1 MDYIKENSKRRAK
14 LKEEEE
20 NYNPIT
26 GFGCVGDRKELK
38 LSDAPYTC
46 YLPVQMFENELIA
59 KLSKHKSIEAFYK
72 RYKLTFNKE
81 ELEQFWSDVCEIR
94 YKYDYE
100 FYALCTQTIL
110 HKEKGQLVSFVLN
123 PPQRDILTEFEHDR
137 VNNTPLRFNI
147 LKSRQFGSSTFVQ
160 NYFEWI
166 QVIHKTFWNSVI
178 CAHLQ
183 DPAKRIREMYERS
196 IKNKPAVEGVKL
208 TITGFQGSQNIK
220 QIPQR
225 GCTITVGT
233 AIEPE
238 STRSDAGKL
247 AHLSELAFYP
257 ETDSNNAE
265 KVEAGITSS
274 IPELPY
280 TAIIRESTANGQDY
294 FYRQYHKAKA
304 GEVGF
309 KNIFIPWHRM
319 GEYSKDFKGTYT
331 LHNGRQRKGG
341 ELEFIKSLNDY
352 EKILFQNSAATLE
365 HLNWYRAK
373 SGTMPSISL
382 MRQEYPS
389 DDIEAFRFSGMP
401 VLKSEHIELQRKN
414 VCLPEMIGNVVG
426 SCPAALWN
434 TDPSRRKEILTNL
447 HFVPDTEAL
456 SDLKEGD
463 KALQA
468 RAIRDKLLIWQLP
481 GKTAYSDRYTVTFDP
496 QKGLSE
502 SADFGV
508 ITVLDRYWRMHGGGD
523 EKVAQWRGR
532 LDKDIEIW
540 IAAQIAK
547 FYNNALL
554 IVESNTYDSDSGQ
567 VDDAEYIFAIIADYY
582 RELYRREIKDKVK
595 GETVLKYGFNTN
607 KQTKTTIIEN
617 YRAVLRDES
626 YTERDSMTLDE
637 ARLYEQDK
645 RGRFEAKK
653 GYHDD
658 ILMSTM
664 IGLYVSSQ
672 LPVPKKL
679 ERKQTQT
686 NYNSGYST
694 I

>member
-1 MDYIKENSKRRAK
+1 MDYIYENNKRKAA
-14 LKEEEE
+14 LKAEEES
-20 NYNPIT
+20 YDPIT
-26 GFGCVGDRKELK
+26 GYGCVGDRRELK

-46 YLPVQMFENELIA
+46 YLPVSMFDNELIA

-72 RYKLTFNKE
+72 KHKQTLDKT
-81 ELEQFWSDVCEIR
+81 ELEQFWYDLCELR

-100 FYALCTQTIL
+100 FYAYCTQTIL
-110 HKEKGQLVSFVLN
+110 HKEKGQLVPFVLN
-123 PPQRDILTEFEHDR
+123 LPQRDILTDFEKER
-137 VNNTPLRFNI
+137 LNNNPLRFNI
-147 LKSRQFGSSTFVQ
+147 LKSRQFGSSTFIE
-160 NYFEWI
+160 NYFEYI
-166 QVIHKTFWNSVI
+166 QVIHRTFWNSVI

-196 IKNKPAVEGVKL
+196 IKNKPAIEGVKL

-247 AHLSELAFYP
+247 AHLSEIAFYP
-257 ETDSNNAE
+257 ETATNNAE

-294 FYRQYHKAKA
+294 FYKQYQKAKL
-304 GEVGF
+304 GEVAF
-309 KNIFIPWHRM
+309 RNIFIAWHRM
-319 GEYSKDFKGTYT
+319 KEYSKEFDGTYT
-331 LHNGRQRKGG
+331 LHNGRQRKGT
-341 ELEFIKSLNDY
+341 EADFVKTLNDY
-352 EKILFQNSAATLE
+352 EKNLFTNSTCTLQ

-373 SGTMPSISL
+373 AGTMPSISL

-401 VLKSEHIELQRKN
+401 VFKVEHIEKQRPN
-414 VCLPEMIGNVVG
+414 TCLPEMIGEIV
-426 SCPAALWN
+426 SDCPAALWN
-434 TDPSRRKEILTNL
+434 TDPTRRKQILSGL
-447 HFVPDTEAL
+447 RFVNDAE
-456 SDLKEGD
+456 SVNDLKDGD
-463 KALQA
+463 IALRAKAT
-468 RAIRDKLLIWQLP
+468 RDKLQVWQLP
-481 GKTAYSDRYTVTFDP
+481 ERQSYSDRYIVTFDP

-502 SADFGV
+502 SADFAV
-508 ITVLDRYWRMHGGGD
+508 IKVVDRFWRMHGGGD
-523 EKVAQWRGR
+523 EVVAMWRGR

-540 IAAQIAK
+540 IASQIAK
-547 FYNNALL
+547 LYNNALL
-554 IVESNTYDSDSGQ
+554 IVESNTYDQDSGQ
-567 VDDAEYIFAIIADYY
+567 IDESEYIFGIIADYY
-582 RELYRREIKDKVK
+582 NNLYRREIKDKLK
-595 GETVLKYGFNTN
+595 GEIVLKFGFNTN

-617 YRAVLRDES
+617 YRAVLRDDL
-626 YTERDSMTLDE
+626 YTERDSATLDE
-637 ARLYEQDK
+637 ARLYEQNK
-645 RGRFEAKK
+645 QGKFEAKK

-672 LPVPKKL
+672 LPTPKKI
-679 ERKQTQT
+679 ERKQTTT

>member
-1 MDYIKENSKRRAK
+1 MDYIAVNKARRTK
-14 LKEEEE
+14 LQQEES
-20 NYNPIT
+20 NYDPIS
-26 GFGCVGDRKELK
+26 GFGCTGVRRKLI
-38 LSDAPYTC
+38 LSDAPYTV
-46 YLPVQMFENELIA
+46 YLPEKMFEHPLLVE
-59 KLSKHKSIEAFYK
+59 LSKCKSIESFYK
-72 RYKLTFNKE
+72 KNKIAFNTY
-81 ELEQFWSDVCEIR
+81 ELKQFWIDFCELR

-100 FYALCTQTIL
+100 FYAVCTQTIL
-110 HKEKGQLVSFVLN
+110 HKEKGQLVPFILN
-123 PPQRDILTEFEHDR
+123 PPQRDILQEFEIER
-137 VNNTPLRFNI
+137 NYGNPLRFNV
-147 LKSRQFGSSTFVQ
+147 LKSRQFGSSTFIE

-166 QVIHKTFWNSVI
+166 QIIHRTFWNSVI
-178 CAHLQ
+178 CAHVQ

-196 IKNKPAVEGVKL
+196 IRNKPLIDGKKL
-208 TITGFQGSQNIK
+208 TITGFQSSQNIK

-233 AIEPE
+233 ALEPE
-238 STRSDAGKL
+238 SVRSDAVKL
-247 AHLSELAFYP
+247 AHLSEIAFYP
-257 ETDSNNAE
+257 ETDANNAE
-265 KVEAGITSS
+265 KIEAGVTSS
-274 IPELPY
+274 IPEIEL
-280 TAIIRESTANGQDY
+280 TAIVRESTANGQDY
-294 FYRQYHKAKA
+294 FYKQYQKAKF

-319 GEYSKDFKGTYT
+319 GEYSKEFTGTYT

-341 ELEFIKSLNDY
+341 YNEFIKSLSDY
-352 EKILFQNSAATLE
+352 EKNLFQNSSCTLE

-373 SGTMPSISL
+373 AGTMPSMSL

-401 VLKSEHIELQRKN
+401 VFKSEHVELQRKN
-414 VCLPEMIGNVVG
+414 VCAPEMIGTIV
-426 SCPAALWN
+426 SDCPAALWN
-434 TDPSRRKEILTNL
+434 TDPSRRKQILTGL
-447 HFVPDTEAL
+447 SFVEDSEAL
-456 SDLKEGD
+456 SDYITGD
-463 KALQA
+463 KALIA
-468 RAIRDKLLIWQLP
+468 RAIRDKLQVWQLP
-481 GKTAYSDRYTVTFDP
+481 EKTLYSDRYVVSFDP

-502 SADFGV
+502 GADFAV
-508 ITVLDRYWRMHGGGD
+508 ITVIDRYWRISGGVD

-554 IVESNTYDSDSGQ
+554 VVESNTYDQDSGQ
-567 VDDAEYIFAIIADYY
+567 VDDSEYIFSIIADYY
-582 RELYRREIKDKVK
+582 RELYRREIKDKLK

-617 YRAVLRDES
+617 YRAVLRDEG
-626 YTERDSMTLDE
+626 YTERDGMTLDE
-637 ARLYEQDK
+637 ARVYEQNK
-645 RGRFEAKK
+645 RGKFEAKK

-672 LPVPKKL
+672 LPTPKKI
-679 ERKQTQT
+679 EKKQTTT